1 MIDSALKNDE
11 NYYPHT
17 FLKECKDFEKEAI
30 RDITED
36 MEIFS
41 RDFMKN
47 ILNYALCGV
56 FERAILGNIFLRKQ
70 FLEAIY
76 LLKDL
81 L

>member
-1 MIDSALKNDE
+1 MIDSALKNDK

-30 RDITED
+30 RGITED

-47 ILNYALCGV
+47 ILN
-56 FERAILGNIFLRKQ
+56 
-70 FLEAIY
+70 
-76 LLKDL
+76 
-81 L
+81 